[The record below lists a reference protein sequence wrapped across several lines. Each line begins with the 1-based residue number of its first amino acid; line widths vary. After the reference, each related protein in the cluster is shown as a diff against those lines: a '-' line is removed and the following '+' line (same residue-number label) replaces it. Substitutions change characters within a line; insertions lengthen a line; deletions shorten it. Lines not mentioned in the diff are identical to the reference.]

1 MMLPMHIFVIL
12 IFISCV
18 DMKVILAMFRSR
30 LFMLTTIVPTV
41 VAIFY
46 FTLIASDGYVS
57 VSKFVVRA
65 QERPSA
71 NPLGQLLKTTG
82 FSKALDDAYAVQE
95 FITSRDALAI
105 IEEKANFRSIYH
117 RYGFDIL
124 NLFPG
129 VWGDVTQESLYQFY
143 LNKIYID
150 TDISTSVT
158 ALQVTA
164 PTPEAAKS
172 INEML
177 LLASE
182 NLVNRLNERG
192 RQDTV
197 KIALDDVE
205 RVEAEAKEANAKL
218 ATYRNQKSIIDP
230 DRQSTINL
238 QQIAKLEENLI
249 QARVQLSQ
257 VTMAA
262 PQNPQIGILKKQIT
276 ELEETIQQERERV
289 AGSRGRSS
297 LATKSAEFQELI
309 FENSLAEKKLAAA
322 LTSLETA
329 KSEAAKK
336 HIYIERVV
344 EPNVPDLPM
353 YPRRIRGILATLAG
367 GLLAWGILSLLT
379 ASVKEHLD

>member
-1 MMLPMHIFVIL
+1 
-12 IFISCV
+12 
-18 DMKVILAMFRSR
+18 MKIILAAFRNR
-30 LFMLTTIVPTV
+30 LLLLTTIVPTV
-41 VAIFY
+41 FAILY

-65 QERPSA
+65 QEKTSA

-82 FSKALDDAYAVQE
+82 FSKTLDDAYAVQE
-95 FITSRDALAI
+95 FINSRDALAI
-105 IEEKANFRSIYH
+105 LEEKVNFRSVYH
-117 RYGFDIL
+117 RDGFDIF
-124 NLFPG
+124 NRFPG
-129 VWGDVTQESLYQFY
+129 FLGDSTLESLYQFY
-143 LNKIYID
+143 LKKIYVD

-164 PTPEAAKS
+164 PTPEAAKA
-172 INEML
+172 INETL

-192 RQDTV
+192 RQDAL

-205 RVEAEAKEANAKL
+205 RVEAEAKKSNTKL
-218 ATYRNQKSIIDP
+218 ANYRNQKSIIDP
-230 DRQSTINL
+230 DRQSAINL
-238 QQIAKLEENLI
+238 QQIAKLEEGLI

-262 PQNPQIGILKKQIT
+262 PQNPQIGILKKQIA
-276 ELEETIQQERERV
+276 ELEVAIQRERERV
-289 AGSRGRSS
+289 AGSVERSS

-329 KSEAAKK
+329 KSESAKK

-344 EPNVPDLPM
+344 EPNTPDLPM
-353 YPRRIRGILATLAG
+353 YPRRIRGILATIAG

-379 ASVKEHLD
+379 ASVREHLD